1 MEGEFI
7 VEDRFGATKAVAGGN
22 FIIFAENQQAGLQAS
37 EAAVD
42 AISNGTTGAILP
54 FPGGVCRSGSK
65 SGSMKYKLAASTNH
79 PFCPKLK
86 KIVPDSQVP
95 DNASSVYEIVIDGLN
110 LDVVN
115 KAMAAGLKAAV
126 KIPKVVKISAG
137 NYGGKLGPYRAYL
150 KDALKLA

>member
-1 MEGEFI
+1 
-7 VEDRFGATKAVAGGN
+7 
-22 FIIFAENQQAGLQAS
+22 
-37 EAAVD
+37 
-42 AISNGTTGAILP
+42 
-54 FPGGVCRSGSK
+54 
-65 SGSMKYKLAASTNH
+65 MKYKLAASTNH

-86 KIVPDSQVP
+86 KVVPDSQVP
-95 DNASSVYEIVIDGLN
+95 DNVGSVYEIVIDGLN

-115 KAMAAGLKAAV
+115 EAMAAGLKAAV